1 MDIKE
6 TPDHEF
12 IDIHIERRRVIWIV
26 ALVLIC
32 SLLLVVLT
40 VEKVRELAER
50 IVSPVDYVE
59 PVPEPVPEP
68 LDPDVPLVYK
78 IKGYTAATA
87 PAFEKFLDEGDHRPH
102 FEKLAHFLKI
112 NGVDDVVP
120 PFELMR
126 QGTDWQKIDEPPF
139 AIPPEDSWET
149 MVDTLK
155 VLKDHIIPEIGPVV
169 VLSGWRTSSYNAK
182 AGGARTSKHMHFCGL
197 DMIPEDDYTRKQLL
211 PKLRRIHKKHGRRW
225 NMGLGIYSGIRFHVD
240 TCGYRRW

>member
-12 IDIHIERRRVIWIV
+12 VDIHIERRRLLWIFGLTLV
-26 ALVLIC
+26 GCIALV
-32 SLLLVVLT
+32 VFT
-40 VEKVRELAER
+40 VEKVRELADR
-50 IVSPVDYVE
+50 IVSPVEYIPPKVE
-59 PVPEPVPEP
+59 PI
-68 LDPDVPLVYK
+68 DPDVPLISR
-78 IKGYTAATA
+78 IKGYHAATGA
-87 PAFEKFLDEGDHRPH
+87 AFENFLEEGDNRVHFDKLRHFLD
-102 FEKLAHFLKI
+102 I
-112 NGVDDVVP
+112 NEVADVVP

-139 AIPPEDSWET
+139 AIPPEENWET

-155 VLKDHIIPEIGPVV
+155 VLKDYVIPAVGPVV

-197 DMIPEDDYTRKQLL
+197 DMIPEDEYTRRQLL
-211 PKLRRIHKKHGRRW
+211 PKLRRIHQKHGRQW

>member
-6 TPDHEF
+6 SEDHEY

-26 ALVLIC
+26 SLVLIC
-32 SLLLVVLT
+32 SLVLLVLT

-50 IVSPVDYVE
+50 IVSPVEHIE
-59 PVPEPVPEP
+59 PVPV
-68 LDPDVPLVYK
+68 DPDVPLIYK

-87 PAFEKFLDEGDHRPH
+87 LAFDKFLEEGDNRAK
-102 FEKLAHFLKI
+102 FEKLQRFLEI
-112 NGVDDVVP
+112 NGVGDVVP

-139 AIPPEDSWET
+139 AIPPEDTWET

-155 VLKDHIIPEIGPVV
+155 VLQNYIIPSIGPVI
-169 VLSGWRTSSYNAK
+169 VLSGWRTPAYNAK
-182 AGGARTSKHMHFCGL
+182 AGGARTSKHLHFCGL
-197 DMIPEDDYTRKQLL
+197 DMIPEDEYTRKQLL
-211 PKLRRIHKKHGRRW
+211 PKLRRIHQKHGRKW